1 MINKVWVVQL
11 RMCGVCDVT
20 CAHVVCAHVVC
31 AHVVC
36 AHVVC
41 LGCVCLCMCAYMH
54 PIDTVMSTVVSSKTV
69 ADAYLQQPLPTRP

>member
-20 CAHVVCAHVVC
+20 C